1 MIELKRIRQVV
12 IGLIILT
19 VCCVL
24 YGVSNWNAQFNTDT
38 ERQVAHYL
46 TIVVGLSVIIHIWIF
61 VLISKYIKQRES
73 VK

>member
-19 VCCVL
+19 ICCLL
-24 YGVSNWNAQFNTDT
+24 YGVANWNAQFKTDT
-38 ERQVAHYL
+38 QRQVAHYL
-46 TIVVGLSVIIHIWIF
+46 TIVAGFSVIIDILIF
-61 VLISKYIKQRES
+61 ALISKYIKQRES

>member
-1 MIELKRIRQVV
+1 MI
-12 IGLIILT
+12 
-19 VCCVL
+19 CCVL
-24 YGVSNWNAQFNTDT
+24 YGVYNWNAQFKTDT